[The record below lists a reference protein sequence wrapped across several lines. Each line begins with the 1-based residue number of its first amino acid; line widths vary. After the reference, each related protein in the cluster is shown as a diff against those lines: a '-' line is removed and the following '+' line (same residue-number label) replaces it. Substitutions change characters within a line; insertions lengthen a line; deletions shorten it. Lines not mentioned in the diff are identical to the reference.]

1 MPKRCRQLQIDYLE
15 CRMKAGLMEKEEIEK
30 LGFTNEGSWE
40 SEEAEQ
46 KYLFNK
52 IQKAKEKAWQQAIL
66 QAKYQQELQGKI

>member
-1 MPKRCRQLQIDYLE
+1 
-15 CRMKAGLMEKEEIEK
+15 MEKEEIEK